1 MRAAGKWTTPG
12 AAASG
17 KRALVDVKDRDARE
31 AVRLEIGG
39 AGQSVRGEGL
49 GWFVYSIASRIPRQA
64 GYFEHPQNG

>member
-39 AGQSVRGEGL
+39 AGQSVRGGGTRL
-49 GWFVYSIASRIPRQA
+49 VCLFDCFTNSPTGRVL
-64 GYFEHPQNG
+64 